1 MTEVLA
7 FVFLMAGLLMLAG
20 RIAVKNITLLAI
32 QSAALSGIAFYLGLT
47 GSQISWHMMIMGGLT
62 LAVKVIVLP
71 MLLYRTAIKVV
82 VHREVPLS
90 IGMGPSLLIGMLLV
104 GLTYVYIV
112 PVLLEEIH
120 SATLLFPVS
129 LSTVLLGCFYMVSR
143 RSAFNQIIG
152 IIEME
157 NGLFLCALAV
167 TGGMPLIIELG
178 IFFDLLVGAMV
189 MGIMTYKIRGTFD
202 TLDTKELSRLK
213 G

>member
-20 RIAVKNITLLAI
+20 RIALKNITLLLV

-47 GSQISWHMMIMGGLT
+47 GGISWHMLIIGGLT
-62 LAVKVIVLP
+62 LTVKVIVLP
-71 MLLYRTAIKVV
+71 KLLYRIAAKVGL
-82 VHREVPLS
+82 HREVPLS
-90 IGMGPSLLIGMLLV
+90 IGMGPSLLVGMLLV

-112 PVLLEEIH
+112 PVLLIEIH
-120 SATLLFPVS
+120 SETLLFPVA
-129 LSTVLLGCFYMVSR
+129 LSTVLLGCFFMVSR
-143 RSAFNQIIG
+143 RSAFSQIIG

-189 MGIMTYKIRGTFD
+189 MGIMTFKIRGTFD

>member
-1 MTEVLA
+1 MTEILA
-7 FVFLMAGLLMLAG
+7 FVFLMTGLLMLAS
-20 RIAVKNITLLAI
+20 RIVVKNIILLAA
-32 QSAALSGIAFYLGLT
+32 QSLTLSGIAFYLGLAGNT
-47 GSQISWHMMIMGGLT
+47 IGWHMLIIGILT
-62 LAVKVIVLP
+62 LVVKVIVLP
-71 MLLYRTAIKVV
+71 ILLYKVAGKVV
-82 VHREVPLS
+82 VYREVPLS
-90 IGMGPSLLIGMLLV
+90 IGAVPSLLIGVLLV
-104 GLTYVYIV
+104 GLTYFYMV
-112 PVLLEEIH
+112 PVLLKEIQ
-120 SATLLFPVS
+120 SGSQLFPIA
-129 LSTVLLGCFYMVSR
+129 LSTVLLGCFFMVSR

-189 MGIMTYKIRGTFD
+189 MGIMTYQIRGTFD

>member
-20 RIAVKNITLLAI
+20 RIAVKNITLLLV
-32 QSAALSGIAFYLGLT
+32 QSAALSGIAFYLGLA
-47 GSQISWHMMIMGGLT
+47 GSRISWHMMIIGGLT
-62 LAVKVIVLP
+62 LVVKVIVLP
-71 MLLYRTAIKVV
+71 MLLYRIAAKVAL
-82 VHREVPLS
+82 HREVPLS
-90 IGMGPSLLIGMLLV
+90 IGMGPSLLVGMLLV

-112 PVLLEEIH
+112 PVLLIEIH
-120 SATLLFPVS
+120 SETLLFPVA
-129 LSTVLLGCFYMVSR
+129 LSTVLLGCFFMVSR
-143 RSAFNQIIG
+143 RSAFSQIIG

-167 TGGMPLIIELG
+167 TGGMSLIIELG

-189 MGIMTYKIRGTFD
+189 MGIMTYQIRGTFD

>member
-1 MTEVLA
+1 MTEILA
-7 FVFLMAGLLMLAG
+7 FVFLITGLLMLVS
-20 RIAVKNITLLAI
+20 RIVVKNIILLAA
-32 QSAALSGIAFYLGLT
+32 QSLALSGIAFYLGLA
-47 GSQISWHMMIMGGLT
+47 GNQIDLHMLIIGTLT
-62 LAVKVIVLP
+62 MVVKVSVLP
-71 MLLYRTAIKVV
+71 LLLYKVASRVV
-82 VHREVPLS
+82 VYREVPLS
-90 IGMGPSLLIGMLLV
+90 IGAGPSLLIGVLLV
-104 GLTYVYIV
+104 GLTYFYMV
-112 PVLLEEIH
+112 PVLLKELQSE
-120 SATLLFPVS
+120 SQLLPIA
-129 LSTVLLGCFYMVSR
+129 LSTVLLGCFFMVSR

-189 MGIMTYKIRGTFD
+189 MGIMTYQIRGTFD

>member
-7 FVFLMAGLLMLAG
+7 FVFLMAGLLMLSG
-20 RIAVKNITLLAI
+20 RIVVKNITLLAI
-32 QSAALSGIAFYLGLT
+32 QSAALSGIAFYLGFA
-47 GSQISWHMMIMGGLT
+47 GSEISWHMMFMGGLT

-71 MLLYRTAIKVV
+71 MLLYRTAIRVV
-82 VHREVPLS
+82 VYREVPLS
-90 IGMGPSLLIGMLLV
+90 IGMGPSLLIGVLLV
-104 GLTYVYIV
+104 ALTYVYIV
-112 PVLLEEIH
+112 PVLLIEIH
-120 SATLLFPVS
+120 SQTMLFPVA
-129 LSTVLLGCFYMVSR
+129 LSTVLLGCFFMVSR

-178 IFFDLLVGAMV
+178 IFFDLLVGAIV
-189 MGIMTYKIRGTFD
+189 MGIMTHKIRGTFD